1 MKIMASAYNKWYQQF
16 FTFSLLYIVFLTIV
30 LSYTDIILVLPEKVK
45 VGKGVG
51 GVGEGWN
58 WPSPPT
64 RLKKNLKKPSLSL
77 NHNLMF
83 KSQIMF
89 KV

>member
-30 LSYTDIILVLPEKVK
+30 LSYTDIILVLLEKVK
-45 VGKGVG
+45 VGEGVG

-64 RLKKNLKKPSLSL
+64 RLKK
-77 NHNLMF
+77 
-83 KSQIMF
+83 KSQKAQPK